1 MIAHM
6 ILTIQITNNMES
18 FKEESF
24 LTRLNKVFKK
34 KLNLVKGQLG
44 VYHDKLAFYTENDG
58 SDVIKHNIYV
68 KIKIVE
74 VYDELVEIEV
84 LDFTI
89 SDSASQDIINL
100 VKNNMPKYV
109 NPRIVKWQI
118 IEQYALDYNITWVW
132 DNSLVGY

>member
-1 MIAHM
+1 
-6 ILTIQITNNMES
+6 MEG
-18 FKEESF
+18 FKEDGF
-24 LTRLNKVFKK
+24 FDRLNKVFRK
-34 KLNLVKGQLG
+34 KLILKNGQLG

-109 NPRIVKWQI
+109 NPRIVKWQK
-118 IEQYALDYNITWVW
+118 LD
-132 DNSLVGY
+132 

>member
-1 MIAHM
+1 
-6 ILTIQITNNMES
+6 MEG
-18 FKEESF
+18 FKDDGF
-24 LTRLNKVFKK
+24 FDKLNKVFRK
-34 KLNLVKGQLG
+34 KLNLRKGQLG

-68 KIKIVE
+68 KIKIIE

-109 NPRIVKWQI
+109 NPRIVKWQK
-118 IEQYALDYNITWVW
+118 LD
-132 DNSLVGY
+132 

>member
-1 MIAHM
+1 
-6 ILTIQITNNMES
+6 MES

-34 KLNLVKGQLG
+34 KLHLTKGQLG

-118 IEQYALDYNITWVW
+118 IE
-132 DNSLVGY
+132 

>member
-1 MIAHM
+1 
-6 ILTIQITNNMES
+6 MES

-34 KLNLVKGQLG
+34 KLHLTKGQLG

-58 SDVIKHNIYV
+58 SDVIKHNLYV

-84 LDFTI
+84 MDFTI

-118 IEQYALDYNITWVW
+118 FE
-132 DNSLVGY
+132 

>member
-1 MIAHM
+1 
-6 ILTIQITNNMES
+6 MES

-118 IEQYALDYNITWVW
+118 IE
-132 DNSLVGY
+132 

>member
-1 MIAHM
+1 
-6 ILTIQITNNMES
+6 MEG
-18 FKEESF
+18 FKDDGF
-24 LTRLNKVFKK
+24 FDKLNKVFRKK
-34 KLNLVKGQLG
+34 FNLRKGQLG

-89 SDSASQDIINL
+89 SDSASLDIINL

-109 NPRIVKWQI
+109 NPRIVKWQK
-118 IEQYALDYNITWVW
+118 LD
-132 DNSLVGY
+132 

>member
-1 MIAHM
+1 MDG
-6 ILTIQITNNMES
+6 
-18 FKEESF
+18 FKNDGF
-24 LTRLNKVFKK
+24 FDKLNKVFRK
-34 KLNLVKGQLG
+34 KLMLKKGQLG

-68 KIKIVE
+68 KISIVE

-118 IEQYALDYNITWVW
+118 LE
-132 DNSLVGY
+132 

>member
-1 MIAHM
+1 
-6 ILTIQITNNMES
+6 MEG

-24 LTRLNKVFKK
+24 FERIGKAFKK
-34 KLNLVKGQLG
+34 KLTLKKGQLG

-68 KIKIVE
+68 KIRIVE
-74 VYDELVEIEV
+74 VYDQLVEIDV

-109 NPRIVKWQI
+109 NPRIVRWQI
-118 IEQYALDYNITWVW
+118 LD
-132 DNSLVGY
+132 

>member
-1 MIAHM
+1 
-6 ILTIQITNNMES
+6 MEN

-34 KLNLVKGQLG
+34 KLTLVKGQLG

-118 IEQYALDYNITWVW
+118 IE
-132 DNSLVGY
+132 

>member
-1 MIAHM
+1 
-6 ILTIQITNNMES
+6 MES

-118 IEQYALDYNITWVW
+118 FE
-132 DNSLVGY
+132 

>member
-1 MIAHM
+1 
-6 ILTIQITNNMES
+6 MES
-18 FKEESF
+18 FKEQTFFERMS
-24 LTRLNKVFKK
+24 NAFKK
-34 KLNLVKGQLG
+34 KLVLKKGQLG
-44 VYHDKLAFYTENDG
+44 VYHDKLAFHTENDG

-74 VYDELVEIEV
+74 VYDQLVEIEV

-109 NPRIVKWQI
+109 NPRIVRWQT
-118 IEQYALDYNITWVW
+118 LD
-132 DNSLVGY
+132 

>member
-1 MIAHM
+1 
-6 ILTIQITNNMES
+6 MES
-18 FKEESF
+18 FKEQTFFERMS
-24 LTRLNKVFKK
+24 NAFKK
-34 KLNLVKGQLG
+34 KLVLKKGQLG

-74 VYDELVEIEV
+74 VYDQLVEIDV

-109 NPRIVKWQI
+109 NPRIVRWQT
-118 IEQYALDYNITWVW
+118 LD
-132 DNSLVGY
+132 